1 MQTNTLL
8 KAKPQPASTMRA
20 IIEIV
25 DGELKIFPV
34 ADSDIDAKGIF
45 DALRFMINDQSQR

>member
-1 MQTNTLL
+1 MATNTSSYL
-8 KAKPQPASTMRA
+8 KSQTPRTMRA

-25 DGELKIFPV
+25 DGELKVFPV

-45 DALRFMINDQSQR
+45 DALRFMIKFQAQG